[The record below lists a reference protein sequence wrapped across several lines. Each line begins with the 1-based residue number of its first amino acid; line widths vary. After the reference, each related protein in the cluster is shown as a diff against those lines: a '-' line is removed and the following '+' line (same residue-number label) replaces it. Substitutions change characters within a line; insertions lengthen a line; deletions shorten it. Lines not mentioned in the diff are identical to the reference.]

1 LKLEN
6 RNSELETRKP
16 KLNWK
21 RLLEIHNPSYA
32 TPFSI
37 FDFPFSLFAFRFSDF
52 DFPFSVTGKMKSKT
66 TMTLDRVLSR
76 FGLASRTA
84 AREAILAGRLKVN
97 GKVVRDP
104 DLWVRPDQATLHLDG
119 QRLKPARKTYL
130 LFYKPKGVITSH
142 GDPAGRKTVYDYLGD
157 IGKWVSPVG
166 RLDKDTSGLLLLT
179 NDTEFADHVTKPG
192 SKVPKTYLVK
202 TSGILS
208 EETVTRLNS
217 GIEMKRGDWASPIS
231 VRRLEDRGKYTWLEV
246 VLAEGKNREV
256 RRMIEATGFK
266 VLKLVR
272 TCIGPL
278 TLAGLEVGKWR
289 KLTPSEVAAVRKS
302 SAC

>member
-1 LKLEN
+1 MQ
-6 RNSELETRKP
+6 
-16 KLNWK
+16 
-21 RLLEIHNPSYA
+21 A
-32 TPFSI
+32 
-37 FDFPFSLFAFRFSDF
+37 
-52 DFPFSVTGKMKSKT
+52 KT

-76 FGLASRTA
+76 FGLASRTD
-84 AREAILAGRLKVN
+84 ARQAIQAGRLKVN
-97 GKVVRDP
+97 GKVVRDA
-104 DLWVRPDQATLHLDG
+104 DLWVRPDQVSLHLDG

-142 GDPAGRKTVYDYLGD
+142 GDPGERETIYERLKE

-179 NDTEFADHVTKPG
+179 NDTEFADHVTNPLN
-192 SKVPKTYLVK
+192 KVLKTYLVK
-202 TSGILS
+202 TSGLLS
-208 EETVTRLNS
+208 DEAVAKLNT
-217 GIEMKRGDWASPIS
+217 GVEMKRGDLASPIS

-256 RRMIEATGFK
+256 RRMVEAVGFK

-272 TCIGPL
+272 TRLGPL

-289 KLTPSEVAAVRKS
+289 ELTPNEIAALRGAASRAGGQIGRRASGKTR
-302 SAC
+302 